1 MASVVSTILSAV
13 FEIDEMST
21 EKLPDGRVKVTF
33 LTTGLHEE
41 TCKIK
46 TAMWALLSP
55 PMQRVDE
62 VKVTELQRGPVYK
75 RYKVEVI
82 LKPLIEGGIL
92 KRK

>member
-1 MASVVSTILSAV
+1 MAAIISNVLSAI
-13 FEIDEMST
+13 FEIDEVST
-21 EKLPDGRVKVTF
+21 EKLPDERIKVTL
-33 LTTGLHEE
+33 LTTGVHEE

-62 VKVTELQRGPVYK
+62 VKVTELQKGPLYK

-82 LKPLIEGGIL
+82 LRPLIE
-92 KRK
+92 RK